1 MTPFVETYSTNHF
14 YISHKIKGVSNN
26 RPRVDI
32 KTCNRGMFSRGY
44 NDLQGVDPIII
55 VRKLTDNLHCLNPN

>member
-1 MTPFVETYSTNHF
+1 
-14 YISHKIKGVSNN
+14 
-26 RPRVDI
+26 
-32 KTCNRGMFSRGY
+32 MFSRGY